1 MATDEQQL
9 IQDILGGRTEAFG
22 TLVRRYGAPLTSFV
36 ACFVAQHD
44 DVDEVVQQS
53 FVAAFEHLSQY
64 DARRASFSTWLWRI
78 ARHTAFKHLT
88 RRRPLFIEE
97 QQGAVQSLTDSEA
110 DDLLREATDARIA
123 ILQRATDLLPSD
135 DQLLLHLYYAEQ
147 HQLTDIAYILD
158 TNANAL
164 SSRLYRIRQ
173 HLAQLIKRFEH
184 EAE

>member
-22 TLVRRYGAPLTSFV
+22 TLVSRYGAPLTSFV

-64 DARRASFSTWLWRI
+64 DARRASFNTWLWRI
-78 ARHTAFKHLT
+78 AHHTAIKHLT

-123 ILQRATDLLPSD
+123 ILQRATDLLPPD
-135 DQLLLHLYYAEQ
+135 DQLLLHLYYTEQ